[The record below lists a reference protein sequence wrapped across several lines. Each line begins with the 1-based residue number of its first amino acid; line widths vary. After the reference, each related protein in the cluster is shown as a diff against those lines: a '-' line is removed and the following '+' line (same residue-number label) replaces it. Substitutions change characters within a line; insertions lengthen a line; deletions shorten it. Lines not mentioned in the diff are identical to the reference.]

1 MRRAATES
9 LRDQKNYKSKTWL
22 FSLCSKLNTDAVNTN
37 NTPSLGHFLEV
48 ERRAASN
55 FRRNQNVAIYERN
68 DFSSASNPN
77 SLLADG
83 QIATHSNASLGT
95 DSETGSNRGLLE
107 HGNGS
112 GAPLLFSCIR
122 GQLVE
127 RWILIER
134 ALFQLLRVLS
144 RLFLYLGNF
153 AESYAFKFH
162 WLIVLRIEIV
172 LGLSIQISWWI
183 SYSHFQSFTF
193 KLTIFLSQKL
203 SLLNR
208 WDWIQPP
215 PKLLPWPWTLHSS
228 PTSPMLPTSFPAS
241 LRLDPMPHQSQ
252 GTTLHWPTCSYLASW
267 KVHKAIPN
275 TDSRHKNSN

>member
-127 RWILIER
+127 R
-134 ALFQLLRVLS
+134 
-144 RLFLYLGNF
+144 
-153 AESYAFKFH
+153 
-162 WLIVLRIEIV
+162 
-172 LGLSIQISWWI
+172 
-183 SYSHFQSFTF
+183 
-193 KLTIFLSQKL
+193 
-203 SLLNR
+203 
-208 WDWIQPP
+208 
-215 PKLLPWPWTLHSS
+215 
-228 PTSPMLPTSFPAS
+228 
-241 LRLDPMPHQSQ
+241 
-252 GTTLHWPTCSYLASW
+252 
-267 KVHKAIPN
+267 
-275 TDSRHKNSN
+275 